1 MKTAAAR
8 QENGSHRRR
17 ALWRAP
23 VRLFGGGRQGRG
35 RVLAAVLF
43 GIMLGA
49 QPYLQAD
56 NAVRRV
62 AAGNAAYAAG
72 EYEKALSL
80 YEEAAVDRPEAP
92 VLPFNKGAVY
102 YQMNELD
109 KAQEAFEQA
118 VAQAPDPQFEAAA
131 KYNLGNCAFRESERW
146 RDNDLN
152 ASLTACETSIRRYRE
167 ALDLDPGLTAAARNL
182 EVARLALKSILDAQK
197 QEKEEGERQQ
207 QQQQK
212 QNEELQELA
221 RRQEEAADRSREL
234 AGAQE
239 TPARDAAGR
248 ELGTTQQEL
257 GAETKAVAQRMKNA
271 ADIPDTPASGAAPEQ
286 PLDAAVAAQEQALR
300 ELDGQQFE
308 EAAGS
313 QQTAAQEIRKLLES
327 EPAPAA
333 DDTDDAAT
341 DTNPETSD
349 KDAAAGGDKESQE
362 GPAPEPDAAA
372 AAEPADE
379 TPALSTG
386 EDPRDILDEE
396 RQQRV
401 RRQQRQ
407 RRLRPVERDW

>member
-1 MKTAAAR
+1 MAAPAAIR
-8 QENGSHRRR
+8 GIGQQHRRVADVLPLGVLVADHVVHGLPGVER
-17 ALWRAP
+17 AERR
-23 VRLFGGGRQGRG
+23 VSVVVQDERGRQGSF
-35 RVLAAVLF
+35 L
-43 GIMLGA
+43 MH
-49 QPYLQAD
+49 
-56 NAVRRV
+56 
-62 AAGNAAYAAG
+62 AGVP
-72 EYEKALSL
+72 
-80 YEEAAVDRPEAP
+80 VD
-92 VLPFNKGAVY
+92 V
-102 YQMNELD
+102 
-109 KAQEAFEQA
+109 
-118 VAQAPDPQFEAAA
+118 PQ
-131 KYNLGNCAFRESERW
+131 K
-146 RDNDLN
+146 
-152 ASLTACETSIRRYRE
+152 
-167 ALDLDPGLTAAARNL
+167 
-182 EVARLALKSILDAQK
+182 
-197 QEKEEGERQQ
+197 
-207 QQQQK
+207 
-212 QNEELQELA
+212 
-221 RRQEEAADRSREL
+221 
-234 AGAQE
+234 
-239 TPARDAAGR
+239 
-248 ELGTTQQEL
+248 
-257 GAETKAVAQRMKNA
+257 
-271 ADIPDTPASGAAPEQ
+271 Q